1 MGYCLKIF
9 FIACRQRYIFR
20 LISCWIKGLYFDKQ
34 FWYPAFLR
42 LVFVI
47 RSNVFGLVFFA
58 YERAF
63 IKVQFSRRQVR
74 QLEMLSANY
83 PSNYCEG
90 SGNTRSCVLV
100 NKPFRFVNLIRFTC
114 FREPSSNITVFCLL
128 LCGEEFVA
136 YVHCNNPLTVLQ
148 FIQELCRI

>member
-1 MGYCLKIF
+1 MFKNIF
-9 FIACRQRYIFR
+9 VACRQWYIFS
-20 LISCWIKGLYFDKQ
+20 LIPSWIKREYFDKQ
-34 FWYPAFLR
+34 FWYPTFLR

-47 RSNVFGLVFFA
+47 RAKVFRLVFFA

-63 IKVQFSRRQVR
+63 IKVQFSRWQVR

-83 PSNYCEG
+83 PLNYCEV

-100 NKPFRFVNLIRFTC
+100 NKLFRFINLIRFTC

-128 LCGEEFVA
+128 LWSEDFVA